1 MGSLLPFLV
10 LYYEQLGL
18 TGQQI
23 GLIMGVAPLVT
34 MLSAA
39 LWGGIADATQQHQR
53 VLLVTLSGVILTI
66 PAFLITDQL
75 AGLLLVVVVLG
86 FFNAPIMP
94 LIDNAVLGLLG
105 SQSHRYGKIRL
116 WGAIGFGISPPIVG
130 YLVEARGIIWAFAIY
145 VVLIGGCILIARRL
159 PIQQTESILDSNQS
173 QPDPEPSF
181 WHKFRIL
188 MLNRSWVLFLLV
200 IFITGMS
207 AAVMQNYLFLYM
219 NQIGASETLMGIALS
234 VAMLGEITLFLLSER
249 LLKRYRP
256 NQLLMFAM
264 VGHALRLVLYSYIS
278 NPWLVLPV
286 QVLHGCSFALIWITA
301 VEYAKQL
308 APPGMGATA
317 QGILNSVNFGIASAI
332 GSFAGGYLY
341 QEMGPHLMFRWA
353 GLSVLLGV
361 ALLIGANGRTRVRA
375 QVKGAL

>member
-1 MGSLLPFLV
+1 VGSLLPFLV

-130 YLVEARGIIWAFAIY
+130 YLVEARD
-145 VVLIGGCILIARRL
+145 LIQN
-159 PIQQTESILDSNQS
+159 P
-173 QPDPEPSF
+173 PSG
-181 WHKFRIL
+181 
-188 MLNRSWVLFLLV
+188 
-200 IFITGMS
+200 T
-207 AAVMQNYLFLYM
+207 
-219 NQIGASETLMGIALS
+219 
-234 VAMLGEITLFLLSER
+234 
-249 LLKRYRP
+249 
-256 NQLLMFAM
+256 
-264 VGHALRLVLYSYIS
+264 
-278 NPWLVLPV
+278 
-286 QVLHGCSFALIWITA
+286 
-301 VEYAKQL
+301 
-308 APPGMGATA
+308 
-317 QGILNSVNFGIASAI
+317 NSVS
-332 GSFAGGYLY
+332 
-341 QEMGPHLMFRWA
+341 
-353 GLSVLLGV
+353 
-361 ALLIGANGRTRVRA
+361 
-375 QVKGAL
+375 